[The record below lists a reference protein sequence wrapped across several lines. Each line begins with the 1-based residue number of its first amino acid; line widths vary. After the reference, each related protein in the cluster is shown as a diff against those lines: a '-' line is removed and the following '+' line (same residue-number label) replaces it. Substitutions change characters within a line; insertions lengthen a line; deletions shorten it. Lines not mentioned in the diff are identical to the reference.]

1 MTISLLIQNIGQLI
15 TCNSPGQPK
24 RGDAMVDVGII
35 EDAAVAIDN
44 GIIVDVGQ
52 SKQLHV
58 KYSAHHEIDAG
69 GNAVCPGFVDPHTH
83 VVYAG
88 DRVNEFEMRIKG
100 ATYMEIMAAG
110 GGIVSST
117 KAISA
122 MTVEQLAEESRPRLD
137 MMLELGTTT
146 AEIKSGYGLDTVNE
160 LKMLQAMDVLEQTHV
175 IDIIPTFLGAHAVPL
190 KYKGRTDAYVD
201 LVIDDML
208 PKAAQWF
215 KSSAFFERNTP
226 FFVDVFC
233 ENNAFDLEQS
243 QKVLKAGADL
253 GMKIK
258 AHVDEFTALGAVTM
272 AVGLGAVS
280 VDHLDVTGKD
290 EIAVLAESDTVG
302 VVIPAVNFNLGSADF
317 ANARAMIDAGAII
330 ALCTDI
336 NPGSAPCPSMQ
347 LVMAIACRYQH
358 LLPTEAL
365 NAATINAAYA
375 IGMGDSIG
383 SIEKGKQADLLILNT
398 HDYRH
403 LAYQFGGNLVK
414 TVIKHGQIT

>member
-1 MTISLLIQNIGQLI
+1 MTISLLIHNIGQLI

-35 EDAAVAIDN
+35 EDGAVAIDN

-52 SKQLHV
+52 SKQLHA

-100 ATYMEIMAAG
+100 AAYMEIMAAG

-146 AEIKSGYGLDTVNE
+146 AEIKSGYGLDTENE

-190 KYKGRTDAYVD
+190 KYKGHTDTYVD

-208 PKAAQWF
+208 PKAAHWY
-215 KSSAFFERNTP
+215 KSSVFSERNTP

-243 QKVLKAGADL
+243 EKVLKAGVDL
-253 GMKIK
+253 GMKVK

-272 AVGLGAVS
+272 AIGLGAVS

-290 EIAVLAESDTVG
+290 EIAVLAASDTVG

-358 LLPTEAL
+358 LLPTEAI
-365 NAATINAAYA
+365 NAATINAAHA
-375 IGMGDSIG
+375 IGMGDFIG

-403 LAYQFGGNLVK
+403 LAYQYGGNLVK